1 MKKKIL
7 ILIGPSA
14 VGKTTF
20 AKFLETRG
28 FKEIISIT
36 TRSPRANEKNGSSYF
51 FWDEE
56 QFIQAVQ
63 QSRMI
68 EYAEYCGNYYGNE
81 VTLLTSQVE
90 ENHKNGLQSVI
101 ILELQGAVNLKK
113 WVSENSDTIDIECV
127 TAFFYVSAD
136 EQKRRLVDRLID
148 ELKTKPADQSRRQIE
163 TFFDRAK
170 NSDSEFEWSSHPTI
184 DLLLSGAE
192 GHEDHNFQMIKSVM
206 EK

>member
-7 ILIGPSA
+7 ILVGPSA

-51 FWDEE
+51 FWDEQE
-56 QFIQAVQ
+56 FDQAVQ

-113 WVSENSDTIDIECV
+113 WVSENKDTVDIECV
-127 TAFFYVSAD
+127 TAFLYVSAE
-136 EQKRRLVDRLID
+136 EQKRRLVDRLIN
-148 ELKTKPADQSRRQIE
+148 ELQTRPADQSRQQIE

-170 NSDSEFEWSSHPTI
+170 NSESEFEWRIHPTI
-184 DLLLSGAE
+184 DLLLSGDGGYE
-192 GHEDHNFQMIKSVM
+192 THNFQMIKSIM